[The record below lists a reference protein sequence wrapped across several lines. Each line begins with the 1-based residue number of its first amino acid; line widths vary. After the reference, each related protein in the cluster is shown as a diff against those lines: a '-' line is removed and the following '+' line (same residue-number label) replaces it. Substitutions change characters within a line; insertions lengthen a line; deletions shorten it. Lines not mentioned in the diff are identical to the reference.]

1 MQATRCALVFT
12 MLCGATLVSAT
23 AAELQPQTENG
34 VTWVCGGVGVDQAAA
49 IQQAAPDYRLMLT
62 FTADDGSYLADVDV
76 TIDGNGD
83 QPVLHTSCAGPIM
96 LVNLP
101 AAGSYQLRASVN
113 GHTQTRRLQLRSASA
128 HQRLVLR
135 WPAAQAGLEA
145 APARVRSQA
154 GEQS

>member
-1 MQATRCALVFT
+1 M
-12 MLCGATLVSAT
+12 S
-23 AAELQPQTENG
+23 EE
-34 VTWVCGGVGVDQAAA
+34 D
-49 IQQAAPDYRLMLT
+49 IMLT

-76 TIDGNGD
+76 TIGGKGD
-83 QPVLHTSCAGPIM
+83 QPVLHTRCAGPIM

-101 AAGSYQLRASVN
+101 AAGNYQLRASVN

-154 GEQS
+154 GEQSLRRDRALQRVVDAGQILIGCLSRVGHRGSAIARYSG